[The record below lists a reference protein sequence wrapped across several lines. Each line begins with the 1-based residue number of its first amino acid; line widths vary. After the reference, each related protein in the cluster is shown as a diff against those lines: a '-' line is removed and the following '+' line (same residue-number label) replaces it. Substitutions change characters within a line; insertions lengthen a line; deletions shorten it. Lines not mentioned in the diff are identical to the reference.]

1 MEPTV
6 VCFGEM
12 LWDMLPTGKQ
22 PGGAPMNVAVH
33 LKNFGLNPVIV
44 SRVGSDDL
52 GQELLNFLRG
62 KHLSTDYVQLG
73 HTHLTGVVKVNVS
86 DQNEVTY
93 KIVQPVA
100 WDYIQYSEELGLLV
114 SQADVLVYGS
124 LAARSQASSETL
136 YQLLEKALLKVF
148 DVNLRP
154 PYYSQSSVE
163 SLMQQ
168 ADIVKINHHE
178 LAEVIGWYDGPI
190 EEKEAMRFL
199 RDRFGL
205 QAVCLTRGA
214 NGAALLE
221 GDEYYEHPGFPITV
235 ADTIG
240 SGDSFLAA
248 FLHLY
253 LDGAPTDRIL
263 SYACAVGAYVATQR
277 GATPPVPEEFIYAL
291 ISNPSNG

>member
-1 MEPTV
+1 
-6 VCFGEM
+6 
-12 LWDMLPTGKQ
+12 
-22 PGGAPMNVAVH
+22 MNVAVH
-33 LKNFGLNPVIV
+33 LKNFGLHPVIV

-52 GQELLNFLRG
+52 GQELLNFLRS

-73 HTHLTGVVKVNVS
+73 NTHLTGVVKVNVS

-100 WDYIQYSEELGLLV
+100 WDYIQYSEELGQLV

-124 LAARSQASSETL
+124 LAARSQASRDTL

-178 LAEVIGWYDGPI
+178 LAEVIGWYDGPS

-199 RDRFGL
+199 RDRFEL

-214 NGAALLE
+214 KGAALLE

-248 FLHLY
+248 FLHMY
-253 LDGAPTDRIL
+253 LDGAPADRIL
-263 SYACAVGAYVATQR
+263 PYACAVGAYVATQR
-277 GATPPVPEEFIYAL
+277 GATPDVPEEFIYAL
-291 ISNPSNG
+291 IST